1 MILYLLIGLIGGVL
15 SGMGMGGG
23 TILIPLLTTFLGVAQ
38 KQAQFLNI
46 FSFVFM
52 SVFIVTINIKQ
63 KMIDPFPAVM
73 FSIPGIIGSVISSFL
88 IKGISESFLKIT
100 FGLFLIVLAIIQL
113 IVLLSKNKS
122 NKNWLC

>member
-52 SVFIVTINIKQ
+52 SVFVVTINIKQ
-63 KMIDPFPAVM
+63 KMIEPFPAVV
-73 FSIPGIIGSVISSFL
+73 FSIPGIIGSIISSFL
-88 IKGISESFLKIT
+88 IKGISENFLKVT
-100 FGLFLIVLAIIQL
+100 FGVFLIVLAIIQL
-113 IVLLSKNKS
+113 FVLLSKNKS
-122 NKNWLC
+122 K